1 MNRMDSLG
9 RQLLVE
15 FYDCEKSKLNDVSY
29 IEQAL
34 LQATRESRAT
44 VISHNFH
51 KFSPYGV
58 SGVIVIAESHVTI
71 HTWPEYCYAA
81 VDVFTCG
88 DLIDPWVIQDRLK
101 KSLQSGNVSSM
112 EMRRGMFNVPEG
124 KKLLFKPDSTL
135 REN

>member
-88 DLIDPWVIQDRLK
+88 DLIDPWV
-101 KSLQSGNVSSM
+101 
-112 EMRRGMFNVPEG
+112 
-124 KKLLFKPDSTL
+124 
-135 REN
+135 